1 MKLWCAG
8 EGEVGRQVR
17 SQAVWLRLV
26 RGLLPALLQPLQLRH
41 KEVSD
46 LKFLLGN
53 LQALHFPLDHLF

>member
-1 MKLWCAG
+1 
-8 EGEVGRQVR
+8 
-17 SQAVWLRLV
+17 VWLRLV